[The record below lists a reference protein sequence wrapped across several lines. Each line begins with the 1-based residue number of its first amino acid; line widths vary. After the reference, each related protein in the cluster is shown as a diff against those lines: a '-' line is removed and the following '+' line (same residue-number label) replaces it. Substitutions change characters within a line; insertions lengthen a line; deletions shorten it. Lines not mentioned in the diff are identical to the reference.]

1 MNPCPCAALHYVT
14 RQASKYYRVQE
25 KDPVARPSAHP
36 LFVTTQMD
44 SQKSLIYIEMF
55 LAYLSTSVKKNFNP
69 CLGNSNL
76 LLRPY
81 RVTTAASVREYS
93 R

>member
-1 MNPCPCAALHYVT
+1 MCCAALRNQMGFKILPCSREGSGGPT
-14 RQASKYYRVQE
+14 LSQ
-25 KDPVARPSAHP
+25 PP
-36 LFVTTQMD
+36 LVTTQMD

-55 LAYLSTSVKKNFNP
+55 LACLSSSVKKILKNP

-81 RVTTAASVREYS
+81 LVTTER
-93 R
+93 

>member
-1 MNPCPCAALHYVT
+1 MV
-14 RQASKYYRVQE
+14 
-25 KDPVARPSAHP
+25 RPSAHP

-55 LAYLSTSVKKNFNP
+55 LAYLSSSVKKILKNP

-81 RVTTAASVREYS
+81 RATTEG
-93 R
+93 